1 MTVLEQAVLNSG
13 NYAFSME
20 YKPDFPL
27 TLFGNINPFT
37 DGGEILLGRII
48 HPDDYQPFCDV
59 ISDIIAKNSS
69 ELKVHLRLNTKGF
82 YRWYY
87 ISAAPQFGENK
98 NFKGLCGMINDVT
111 EYLDC
116 EGEDAVMTSFRK
128 KIEGSLKAATNTP
141 KLIDL
146 LGLDY
151 LERIQQPFSHIE
163 GLYSV
168 ICDESGTVIASAL
181 DQDKKINLNKMSY
194 QRKKNIR
201 IKHQNAGTWI
211 IASESMDNVNRAAPL
226 LETMVHTVAEI
237 ANSYIMIYEEMENS
251 RNANRMLG
259 QNFEDQILV
268 NNVYSMIL
276 QCKTTSAAFGSVI
289 PLVKEYFS
297 LDEILFLE
305 DNVRPVKTYQCTDDG
320 EVVPI
325 STTVD
330 FNEALDRE
338 LEYNSVVCIKED
350 DIIHNAG
357 ERSCALSRVYE
368 KGNSRGVLMFTTN
381 ENNKCWTNRELKS
394 LKNITQIISTIIY
407 KVFMENELLT
417 SQEHL
422 TRLAYFT
429 PETGIPNR
437 SAFERDLLLALQN
450 KKSGAVVS
458 VEIANMKKLSE
469 MYNAHYAEQTMRSI
483 AEYISAIPTLGAKT
497 VYQFSSDILFLLI
510 DGATKQ
516 STTALANTIL
526 AKFRSPWF
534 LKDTENKM
542 EVYCGI
548 TLFPED
554 ICDISECVQAATR
567 TLRLAKDRKLREP
580 VNYSVDLE
588 EKLNDNLRIRQL
600 ITESIENDFKNFYFL
615 YTPIVDAVT
624 GELACC
630 EAHLFL
636 GNGDIIVPSDRFLPI
651 VERMGMLMELYNFV
665 IERICE
671 FSSGVRECGLLK
683 FFTSISLPDRILA
696 YDECVMIAKKAML
709 EFSISP
715 DAISFAAHGEHGTI
729 ASRNLKQLA
738 ALGIKIIAEDED
750 ESFFTDDLLNKPD
763 ITMVKIRA
771 DRLHDDDEVS
781 KDFAKSFIERAHA
794 KNLRVCVKGVDN
806 AEDLRKASLFNADFV
821 QGIINGRPLHT
832 TEFVKKMVISRTA
845 RQLAP

>member
-1 MTVLEQAVLNSG
+1 MSVLERAVLNSG

-27 TLFGNINPFT
+27 TLYGGVNPFT
-37 DGGEILLGRII
+37 EGGELLLGRII

-59 ISDIIAKNSS
+59 ISDIIANNSV
-69 ELKVHLRLNTKGF
+69 EIKVHLRLKTKGF

-87 ISAAPQFGENK
+87 ISGAPEFGPNRG
-98 NFKGLCGMINDVT
+98 FKGLCGMINDVT

-128 KIEGSLKAATNTP
+128 KIEGSLKAAAHTP
-141 KLIDL
+141 KLIEL

-168 ICDESGTVIASAL
+168 ICDEDGAVIASAVG
-181 DQDKKINLNKMSY
+181 QDKKLNLNKMSY
-194 QRKKNIR
+194 QRKKHIR

-211 IASESMDNVNRAAPL
+211 IAGESMDTVNCAAQL
-226 LETMVHTVAEI
+226 LETMVQTVAEI

-276 QCKTTSAAFGSVI
+276 QSKTTSSAFGSVI
-289 PLVKEYFS
+289 PLIKEYFS
-297 LDEILFLE
+297 LDEILYFE
-305 DNVRPVKTYQCTDDG
+305 DNVRPVKTYQCKDDG
-320 EVVPI
+320 EIVPI
-325 STTVD
+325 STSVD
-330 FNEALDRE
+330 FNEALDKE

-368 KGNSRGVLMFTTN
+368 KGNSRGVLMFTTS
-381 ENNKCWTNRELKS
+381 EVNKEWTNRELKS

-437 SAFERDLLLALQN
+437 SAFERDFSLAVKE

-458 VEIANMKKLSE
+458 VEIANIKKLSE

-483 AEYISAIPTLGAKT
+483 AEYISAIPTQGTKT

-516 STTALANTIL
+516 SAAQLAKTIL
-526 AKFRSPWF
+526 AKFCSPWF
-534 LKDTENKM
+534 LNDTENRM

-548 TLFPED
+548 TLFPEH
-554 ICDISECVQAATR
+554 ICEIEECVQAATR
-567 TLRLAKDRKLREP
+567 TLRLAKDKKLREP
-580 VNYSVDLE
+580 VIYSVDLE
-588 EKLNDNLRIRQL
+588 EKLNDNQRIRQL
-600 ITESIENDFKNFYFL
+600 ITESVENEFKNFYFL

-624 GELACC
+624 GDLACC
-630 EAHLFL
+630 EAHLFW
-636 GNGDIIVPSDRFLPI
+636 GNGDIIVPSNRYLPI
-651 VERMGMLMELYNFV
+651 IERMGMMMELYNFV
-665 IERICE
+665 LERICE
-671 FSSGVRECGLLK
+671 FSSGVRECGLPK
-683 FFTSISLPDRILA
+683 FFTSISLPDKILA
-696 YDECVMIAKKAML
+696 YDECVMLAKKALL

-715 DAISFAAHGEHGTI
+715 DAISIAAQGEHGTI
-729 ASRNLKQLA
+729 ASRNLRQLA

-750 ESFFTDDLLNKPD
+750 ESFFTDIVLDKPD
-763 ITMVKIRA
+763 ISMVKIRA
-771 DRLHDDDEVS
+771 DRLYDDDNVS
-781 KDFAKSFIERAHA
+781 KAFAQSIIERAHS
-794 KNLRVCVKGVDN
+794 KNLRVCIKGVDN
-806 AEDLRKASLFNADFV
+806 AEDLRKAALFNADLV

-832 TEFVKKMVISRTA
+832 TEFVKKMVITRTA
-845 RQLAP
+845 HQPAP